1 VDAIAMALQ
10 SLTLTLPDDLW
21 AKLQPL
27 LTDRPDGLHRFVI
40 QAIDHELQRCQL
52 PSRKQAFWA
61 TVTAIRAEMEAEG
74 IVIDPDQIWGD
85 VRDRDPGR
93 EVENY
98 WENTAVC
105 RWPDCGNRDRKSANF
120 GHPQPQ

>member
-1 VDAIAMALQ
+1 MALQ

-40 QAIDHELQRCQL
+40 EAIDHELQRCQL

-61 TVTAIRAEMEAEG
+61 MVMALRAEMASEN
-74 IVIDPDQIWGD
+74 IVIDPEQIWGD

-93 EVENY
+93 EV
-98 WENTAVC
+98 VL
-105 RWPDCGNRDRKSANF
+105 
-120 GHPQPQ
+120 